1 MQHILI
7 LGAGKSAT
15 VLIDYLLDSASKHG
29 WTITLGDLDQ
39 AAAAQ
44 KIKGQPHAKAVYFN
58 ADDATLVNQYI
69 AAADVVV
76 SLLPAFVHPV
86 IAKACVSLG
95 KHFVSASYVSDAM
108 RALHDEAVKKNI
120 ILLNE
125 IGLDPGIDHM
135 SAMSMIDE
143 AHAKGATITA
153 FTSYTGGLIAPESD
167 TNPWQ
172 YKFTWNPRNVVLAGQ
187 GTAKYLQEH
196 QYKYIPY
203 HKLFQST
210 VALEVPDYGVFE
222 GYPNRDSLGYREIYG
237 LEHTGTIIRGTLRKA
252 GFCKAWDVFVQ
263 LGMTDDSYKM
273 EQVSSFTWAQF
284 TEAFLPAGQGR
295 LDERLQQFLHI
306 TDQEVMDKLRWLGL
320 FEETPIFETPPAE
333 TAYSPAQILQRLLES
348 KWGLAAGDKDMCVM
362 MHVMEYTLNQQHF
375 RQYSSMVAI
384 GTDEV
389 HTAMAKTVGLPAA
402 IATERIMLG
411 LMKQTGVVIPVTA
424 DIYVPLLQ
432 ALASEHN
439 IVFRETTVTI

>member
-15 VLIDYLLDSASKHG
+15 VLIDYLLSSAEKNA
-29 WTITLGDLDQ
+29 WTITLGDLDI
-39 AAAAQ
+39 AAAEG
-44 KIKGQPHAKAVYFN
+44 KIKHHAHAKAVYFN
-58 ADDATLVNQYI
+58 ADDTQLVQQYI
-69 AAADVVV
+69 AEADVVV
-76 SLLPAFVHPV
+76 SLLPAFVHPI
-86 IAKACVSLG
+86 IAKACVALG

-108 RALHDEAVKKNI
+108 RALHVEAMRKNI

-135 SAMSMIDE
+135 SAMHMID
-143 AHAKGATITA
+143 AARAKGATITA

-187 GTAKYLQEH
+187 GAAKYLEQH

-210 VALEVPDYGVFE
+210 VAMEVPDYGVFE

-237 LEHTGTIIRGTLRKA
+237 LQDTGTIIRGTLRKA

-263 LGMTDDSYKM
+263 LGMTDDGYKM
-273 EQVSSFTWAQF
+273 ENVAAFTWAQF
-284 TEAFLPAGQGR
+284 TEAFLPAGEGSLDAR
-295 LDERLQQFLHI
+295 LRQYLHI
-306 TDQEVMDKLRWLGL
+306 TDNVVMDKLNWLGL
-320 FEETPIFETPPAE
+320 FSDAPIYTIQPQE

-348 KWGLAAGDKDMCVM
+348 KWSLSPGDKDMCVM
-362 MHVMEYTLNQQHF
+362 MHVMDYTIQNQAY
-375 RQYSSMVAI
+375 RQFSSMVAI
-384 GTDEV
+384 GEDEV
-389 HTAMAKTVGLPAA
+389 YTAMAKTVGLPAA

-411 LMKQTGVVIPVTA
+411 LMPQTGVVIPVSA
-424 DIYVPLLQ
+424 SIYEPILSKLETDHQ
-432 ALASEHN
+432 
-439 IVFRETTVTI
+439 ICFREKTIAI